1 MAFSRAF
8 LKTLVPVAALALLA
22 VACGGGGS
30 AKKAAS
36 SGSTTSV
43 ESTTTTVAG
52 TTTTAAGAPGIGTAT
67 TKAAGPATTA
77 AAKVN
82 GQSAANYTPPA
93 GATPAKPAPAG
104 HYTYD
109 NQATG
114 QNTLGAPPA
123 TSTLTINAPQGTQQ
137 TSTNDTGSGNQTT
150 TTLDFKPEGVHLVEI
165 KVMQSGQTL
174 DFVGNP
180 PPIAAPTGVKPGQAV
195 DFDLSSNPPG
205 TNIHVHID
213 FVRMETITIGGQP
226 VDTMVIHQVGT
237 LSGKY
242 TGTQT
247 EDAWVAPQ
255 DDIFVKTHSVAD
267 VKYGAFSAHSDVT
280 STLEKLTPS

>member
-1 MAFSRAF
+1 MKR
-8 LKTLVPVAALALLA
+8 VAAGAAVVALLLA
-22 VACGGGGS
+22 ACGGGGGS
-30 AKKAAS
+30 KKTAA
-36 SGSTTSV
+36 SGSTTSSV
-43 ESTTTTVAG
+43 DTSTTVAG
-52 TTTTAAGAPGIGTAT
+52 STTTAAGGSASAT
-67 TKAAGPATTA
+67 TKPTTKG
-77 AAKVN
+77 AKSGGASGN
-82 GQSAANYTPPA
+82 GQSANGNQSAA

-104 HYTYD
+104 RYTYD

-114 QNTLGAPPA
+114 PNTLGAPPP
-123 TSTLTINAPQGTQQ
+123 TSTLTVDPPQGTQQ
-137 TSTNDTGSGNQTT
+137 TSTNDAGSGNQTR
-150 TTLDFKPEGVHLVEI
+150 TTLDFKPDGVRLIEI
-165 KVMQSGQTL
+165 KVTQSGQTL

-180 PPIAAPTGVKPGQAV
+180 PPLAAPTGAKPGQSV

-255 DDIFVKTHSVAD
+255 YDLFAKTHSVAD
-267 VKYGAFSAHSDVT
+267 VKFGAFSAHSDVT